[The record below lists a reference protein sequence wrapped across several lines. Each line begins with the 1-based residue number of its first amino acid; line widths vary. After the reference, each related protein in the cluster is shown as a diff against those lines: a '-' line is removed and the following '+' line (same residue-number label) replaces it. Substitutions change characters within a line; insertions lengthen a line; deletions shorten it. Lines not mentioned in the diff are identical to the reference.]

1 MYSLVGVYRRRYR
14 QTRQICQLLF
24 SGFCD
29 VGGMRSAVAVPIYV
43 HNFDFCKN
51 RHCGKSR
58 AAVEKSYKKTEIS
71 ACRRRLLYL
80 ERLLGVPCRQ

>member
-14 QTRQICQLLF
+14 QTRQIRQLLF

-29 VGGMRSAVAVPIYV
+29 VGGMRSAVTVPVYV

-58 AAVEKSYKKTEIS
+58 AAVKKSYKKAEIS
-71 ACRRRLLYL
+71 ASRRRLFYFECLFGL
-80 ERLLGVPCRQ
+80 PCRQ